1 MIDIEIQISIS
12 ERSSGW
18 AINYGGT
25 NLFFLCSNKKP
36 ESHSG
41 AIIGEL
47 SFLPGG
53 VVTGGRVGGLNLGWW
68 R

>member
-1 MIDIEIQISIS
+1 ML
-12 ERSSGW
+12 
-18 AINYGGT
+18 APT
-25 NLFFLCSNKKP
+25 CFFLCSNKKP

-47 SFLPGG
+47 SFLSGG
-53 VVTGGRVGGLNLGWW
+53 VVTSGGVGGLNLGWW